1 MEIKSGQIIK
11 GVQLAVILGL
21 SERHIRR
28 LANENVIKKNGQ
40 GKYLFLESDHGYLE
54 YKELKNGTDIDLK
67 DEKIKEETK
76 KIKKD
81 IELKSL
87 RISELKSQLHSAENV
102 KKVMNNMLANIRG
115 KLLALSNKLA
125 PSVIA
130 CDNLGEIQ
138 DIIHT
143 NILVALDELSNYDA
157 ETFKNNIL
165 LEEELE
171 EEE

>member
-40 GKYLFLESDHGYLE
+40 GKYLFLESVHGYLE
-54 YKELKNGTDIDLK
+54 NMELKKGTDKDIK

>member
-1 MEIKSGQIIK
+1 MEIKENQVIR
-11 GVQLAVILGL
+11 VTQLAVLLGITD
-21 SERHIRR
+21 RHVRN
-28 LANENVIKKNGQ
+28 LANEGIIKKTEK
-40 GKYLFLESDHGYLE
+40 GKYLFLESVHGYMNYL
-54 YKELKNGTDIDLK
+54 ELKNGTDIDLK